1 MATYRYDIPKLLDYL
16 EDGGE
21 TDEFLTDM
29 FMLKNL
35 TDSRFEIAD
44 AIFNPLISAEDK
56 TKSLEAIFE
65 PDERRSFFHFFSRL
79 VTNGDVGIYW
89 KLRKRIITAL
99 EEKKGFVFANV
110 VSAIPL
116 TDAEMTEIRRNL
128 RRMTG
133 RTVYAYNSI
142 SGRIIGGFIVKIG
155 GKMIDLSV
163 AGNFLKIK
171 SELFK
176 RD

>member
-16 EDGGE
+16 EGGGE
-21 TDEFLTDM
+21 VDEFLTDM

-35 TDSRFEIAD
+35 TDSRFEVAD
-44 AIFNPLISAEDK
+44 AIFNPLASVAER

-65 PDERRSFFHFFSRL
+65 PDERRTFFHFFSRL
-79 VTNGDVGIYW
+79 IANGDVGTYW
-89 KLRKRIITAL
+89 KLRKRIITTL
-99 EEKKGFVFANV
+99 EEKKGFVFSNV

-116 TDAEMTEIRRNL
+116 TDVEMEEIRRNL

-133 RTVYAYNSI
+133 KTVYAYNSI
-142 SGRIIGGFIVKIG
+142 SKRIIGGFIIKIE

-171 SELFK
+171 SGLFK

>member
-16 EDGGE
+16 EGGE
-21 TDEFLTDM
+21 EMDEFLTDM

-35 TDSRFEIAD
+35 TDSRFEVAD
-44 AIFNPLISAEDK
+44 SIFDPLASAADK

-65 PDERRSFFHFFSRL
+65 PHARRSFFHFFSRL
-79 VTNGDVGIYW
+79 IVNGDVGIYW
-89 KLRKRIITAL
+89 KLRKRIIATL

-110 VSAIPL
+110 VSAMPL
-116 TDAEMTEIRRNL
+116 TDVEMAEIRRNL

-133 RTVYAYNSI
+133 KTVYAYNSI
-142 SGRIIGGFIVKIG
+142 SRRIIGGFIIKID